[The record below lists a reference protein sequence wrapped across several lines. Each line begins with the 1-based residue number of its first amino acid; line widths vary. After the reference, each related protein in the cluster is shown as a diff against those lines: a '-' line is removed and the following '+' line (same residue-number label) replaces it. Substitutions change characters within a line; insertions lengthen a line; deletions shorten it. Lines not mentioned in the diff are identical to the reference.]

1 MKQIYVLAAAL
12 MLTAVTA
19 NAQQNLIT
27 NGDFENW
34 TAENPVNF
42 DEKLIGTVT
51 YNDLITKETT
61 TVQAGN
67 AVKQESKV
75 QGTTQY
81 LEYGNLVPVVAGH
94 NYTISYWYMDNDTK
108 ANTRLWSTWLN
119 DNTVATGDQTNI
131 QESEFSTESAQWVHK
146 ILTVTAPVGATKLR
160 YQVRTYSQNNTSGGF
175 IYYDNLSLVDNGVA
189 GLNDNTI
196 EGLQIFPNPLTDN
209 ILNITTANNADMD
222 VVIYDMVG
230 KQVVNTK
237 VVNGTVDTANLTAGL
252 YIVKVTE
259 EGKTAT
265 KKLIKK

>member
-12 MLTAVTA
+12 MLTAVTV

-42 DEKLIGTVT
+42 DKKVVGTVT

-67 AVKQESKV
+67 AVKQESKP

-81 LEYGNLVPVVAGH
+81 VEYGSLIPVIPGH
-94 NYTISYWYMDNDTK
+94 SYTFSYWYMDNDTK
-108 ANTRLWSTWLN
+108 ANTRLWSTWLDSN
-119 DNTVATGDQTNI
+119 IDPIGDQSSI
-131 QESEFSTESAQWVHK
+131 QESVFSTESAQWVHK
-146 ILTVTAPVGATKLR
+146 TVTATAPTGSTKLR
-160 YQVRTYSQNNTSGGF
+160 YQVRTYSQNNTSGGY
-175 IYYDNLSLVDNGVA
+175 IYYDNLSLVDNTTA
-189 GLNDNTI
+189 GLNENTI

-209 ILNITTANNADMD
+209 ILNIATANNADMD

-237 VVNGTVDTANLTAGL
+237 VVNGSVDTANLTAGL